1 MQPTRETFG
10 NIPPWSQWLF
20 YLMAVVA
27 TAAFVYGLWRRFR
40 LWQQGQPVNLREY
53 LVGNVRQ
60 VFEKLMPGAR
70 RLLVEGLGQQRVRGR
85 GLPSWAHGL
94 MFAGFMMLFLGTT
107 LLEIDHLAAM
117 ISEALK
123 FHHGLYYIVYEFT
136 LDVFGVLFLAGTIL
150 FFWRRLKK
158 PQSVG
163 HRLTDWYVLGSF
175 LAIGLTGYLLE
186 GLRIAWQH
194 PEGIGAKCSP
204 IGLWVSTWFSGLG
217 DDGARAA
224 HLGVWWLHA
233 VLVFGFIASIPYT
246 RLLHL
251 ITGPLNLFFARPGL
265 GQLRPI
271 TLEEVEQTE
280 RMGVSDIRHFTQQ
293 QLLSLDACMECG
305 RCEEVC
311 PAFATGKPLS
321 PKKVVQD
328 LRQLMEETL
337 QPRGGNGRRR
347 FFGATPARNASRSD
361 AGGGTDPAGRGTAP
375 SISTPRALH
384 GETIQAETLWACTAC
399 SACVNICPVR
409 IDQLTLIIDMRRHL
423 VAEGGLSGTAATAL
437 RRMQSAANPWGL
449 PAAERTHWLA
459 ALNPQAPD
467 PSDPENSSS

>member
-10 NIPPWSQWLF
+10 NVPPWSQGLF
-20 YLMAVVA
+20 YLLAVVA

-53 LVGNVRQ
+53 LVGNIHQ
-60 VFEKLMPGAR
+60 VFEKLMPGVR

-117 ISEALK
+117 ISETLK

-158 PQSVG
+158 PQSLG

-175 LAIGLTGYLLE
+175 LAIGLSGYLLE

-194 PEGIGAKCSP
+194 PQGIGAKCSP

-217 DDGARAA
+217 DAGARAA

-233 VLVFGFIASIPYT
+233 VLVFGFIALIPYT

-280 RMGVSDIRHFTQQ
+280 RMGVSDIRHFTRQ

-328 LRQLMEETL
+328 LRQLMEEN
-337 QPRGGNGRRR
+337 GGRR
-347 FFGATPARNASRSD
+347 FVG
-361 AGGGTDPAGRGTAP
+361 AGG
-375 SISTPRALH
+375 TPRALH
-384 GETIQAETLWACTAC
+384 GETIQAETLWSCTAC

-449 PAAERTHWLA
+449 PATERTHWLS
-459 ALNPQAPD
+459 ALNPQTPD
-467 PSDPENSSS
+467 PSDPGNSSS